1 MFDISCAAY
10 ATSNPYNAA
19 SCRFNTLDPVDGSVI
34 DEGGVIQI
42 K

>member
-10 ATSNPYNAA
+10 ATSNPYNTA
-19 SCRFNTLDPVDGSVI
+19 SCRINTLDLVGGSVI
-34 DEGGVIQI
+34 DEGGVIQV